1 MPKPNLIVFLTDQQ
15 RADTMAC
22 YGNTVVHAPCL
33 NKLAS
38 ESIIFERAYV
48 TQPLCTPSRASL
60 FTGMWP
66 HRHGCTRNG
75 VPLDRRHRTFA
86 ELLEDEDYHPGYMGK
101 WQLGD
106 EAQRQRGFRDW
117 ISTEGVSDYSRF
129 LLSLGYPADKPH
141 ETFSERAVSELPLAV
156 SKPKFLERYACDF
169 IQKHQRDPFVLF
181 ISFVEPHSPYNGPLN
196 NEHSLEE
203 IELDATARM
212 PAGDRIP
219 LRYRLMRQWQEA
231 EAVLDRARLR
241 KLLFFGITQEEYRE
255 MKQRYFGLITMV
267 DQSIGA
273 ILSCLERFD
282 LSDHT
287 IVMHTSDHGDSLG
300 AHHLFGKEVMFEEA
314 VRVPYLV
321 RMPGQRRNSRIAQP
335 ISHIDFL
342 PTVMELL
349 GRPVPVQC
357 AGISRVSLLRGEAMT
372 PESVFIEWSPNRTK
386 VVKGTSLAPRRAV
399 KRACDESTRAIV
411 TADGWKI
418 CFRDKDMNEL
428 YNFKNDP
435 IEAENL
441 WDNRSQASVV
451 DRAREE
457 LHQWQ
462 ETVGDRLSL

>member
-1 MPKPNLIVFLTDQQ
+1 
-15 RADTMAC
+15 
-22 YGNTVVHAPCL
+22 
-33 NKLAS
+33 
-38 ESIIFERAYV
+38 
-48 TQPLCTPSRASL
+48 
-60 FTGMWP
+60 
-66 HRHGCTRNG
+66 
-75 VPLDRRHRTFA
+75 
-86 ELLEDEDYHPGYMGK
+86 
-101 WQLGD
+101 
-106 EAQRQRGFRDW
+106 
-117 ISTEGVSDYSRF
+117 
-129 LLSLGYPADKPH
+129 
-141 ETFSERAVSELPLAV
+141 
-156 SKPKFLERYACDF
+156 
-169 IQKHQRDPFVLF
+169 
-181 ISFVEPHSPYNGPLN
+181 LN